1 METIVLTVHKVVS
14 DAKIWHSALAVCK
27 DIISLIMN
35 VLFNVCKINIMILI
49 FQLVKIALLKIALD
63 VMQLMLQII
72 KYAKIAIHNFI
83 CKMES
88 ARLNAI

>member
-14 DAKIWHSALAVCK
+14 DAKIWHSVLAVYK

-63 VMQLMLQII
+63 VMQLMFQII

-88 ARLNAI
+88 VRLNAI